1 MQARFGEVGVA
12 EAAATN
18 LAAAAGLVLF
28 VDPAGGPAAVRPRAA
43 RRRPADQSLSHLSP
57 DDAEAVRGAH
67 LLPGADVV
75 VEGQLA
81 VSPTLALALGAG
93 AEIAFGRTD
102 VFVHQEKV
110 AEIAPLRL
118 VADGGLVAR
127 FWPRGCLLLAVGR
140 GTLRG
145 TWHECAQ
152 AEVGHRP
159 ARDAESAGP
168 PTPPPIDDIQL
179 LAALRAADPGAAEAL
194 YERSRPIVART
205 LNRLLGRDDPEHQDL
220 SQQTMVEIVRTID
233 RYRGECPLDAWIAT
247 LAAHVVYKHIRH
259 RKVERRVL
267 SDVLPF
273 EPVAAD
279 QPAHRAALRSTI
291 DRVCGHLA
299 EHRSGR
305 AWAFLLHDV
314 HGHDLR
320 EVAQILSIS
329 PAAAQSRLVRGRKD
343 LHARVA
349 ADPELA
355 AELERTEGRG

>member
-1 MQARFGEVGVA
+1 V
-12 EAAATN
+12 ATN
-18 LAAAAGLVLF
+18 L
-28 VDPAGGPAAVRPRAA
+28 P
-43 RRRPADQSLSHLSP
+43 
-57 DDAEAVRGAH
+57 
-67 LLPGADVV
+67 
-75 VEGQLA
+75 
-81 VSPTLALALGAG
+81 
-93 AEIAFGRTD
+93 
-102 VFVHQEKV
+102 K
-110 AEIAPLRL
+110 LRL
-118 VADGGLVAR
+118 VSAR
-127 FWPRGCLLLAVGR
+127 RER
-140 GTLRG
+140 
-145 TWHECAQ
+145 
-152 AEVGHRP
+152 
-159 ARDAESAGP
+159 ESAGP

-179 LAALRAADPGAAEAL
+179 LAALRAADPAAAEAL

-205 LNRLLGRDDPEHQDL
+205 LNRLLGRNDPEHQDL
-220 SQQTMVEIVRTID
+220 AQQTMVEVVRTID

-291 DRVCGHLA
+291 ARVCGHLA
-299 EHRSGR
+299 NIDPGR

-355 AELERTEGRG
+355 TELERTEGRE